1 MKIDPGPKPASPPAA
16 TGTRPAQP
24 QEKTNANA
32 RTGADASAGAGQTDV
47 NLSARVADM
56 QKLEAQLAAIP
67 VVDPARVESIK
78 AAIANGEYTI
88 KPENIATGLIESVK
102 EMLHVAR

>member
-1 MKIDPGPKPASPPAA
+1 MKIDPGPKPPSPTAA

-24 QEKTNANA
+24 QENANA
-32 RTGADASAGAGQTDV
+32 NAPASAGAGQTDV
-47 NLSARVADM
+47 SLSARVADLR
-56 QKLEAQLAAIP
+56 KLEAQLAAIP
-67 VVDPARVESIK
+67 VVDQARVESIK

-88 KPENIATGLIESVK
+88 KPENIAAGLIESVK

>member
-1 MKIDPGPKPASPPAA
+1 MKIDPGPKPTSTPAT

-24 QEKTNANA
+24 QENANA
-32 RTGADASAGAGQTDV
+32 NAPASAGAGAGQTDV
-47 NLSARVADM
+47 SLSTRVADLR
-56 QKLEAQLAAIP
+56 KLEAQLAAIP
-67 VVDPARVESIK
+67 VVDQARVESIK

>member
-24 QEKTNANA
+24 QENANA
-32 RTGADASAGAGQTDV
+32 SARARADAGAGQTDV

-56 QKLEAQLAAIP
+56 RKLEAQLAAIP
-67 VVDPARVESIK
+67 VVDQARVESIK

-88 KPENIATGLIESVK
+88 KPENIAAGLIESVK

>member
-1 MKIDPGPKPASPPAA
+1 MKIDPGPKPPSPTAA

-24 QEKTNANA
+24 QENANA
-32 RTGADASAGAGQTDV
+32 PASAGTGQTDV

-56 QKLEAQLAAIP
+56 RKLEAQLAAIP
-67 VVDPARVESIK
+67 VVDQARVESIK

-88 KPENIATGLIESVK
+88 KPENIAAGLIESVK
-102 EMLHVAR
+102 EMLYVAR

>member
-1 MKIDPGPKPASPPAA
+1 MKIDPGPKPASPPAT

-24 QEKTNANA
+24 QENANA
-32 RTGADASAGAGQTDV
+32 SARTSASAGAGQTDV
-47 NLSARVADM
+47 NLSARVADLR
-56 QKLEAQLAAIP
+56 KLEAQLAAIP
-67 VVDPARVESIK
+67 VVDQARVESIK

-88 KPENIATGLIESVK
+88 KPENIAAGLIESVK

>member
-1 MKIDPGPKPASPPAA
+1 MKIDPGPKPPSPTAA

-24 QEKTNANA
+24 QENANA
-32 RTGADASAGAGQTDV
+32 NAPASAGAGAGQTDV
-47 NLSARVADM
+47 SLSARVADLR
-56 QKLEAQLAAIP
+56 KLEAQLAAIP
-67 VVDPARVESIK
+67 VVDQARVESIK

-88 KPENIATGLIESVK
+88 KPENIAAGLIESVK

>member
-24 QEKTNANA
+24 QGDANANV
-32 RTGADASAGAGQTDV
+32 RPSPGAGAGQTDV

-56 QKLEAQLAAIP
+56 RKLEAQLAAIP
-67 VVDPARVESIK
+67 VVDQARVESIK

-88 KPENIATGLIESVK
+88 KPENIAAGLIDSVK

>member
-1 MKIDPGPKPASPPAA
+1 MKIDPGPKPTSTPAT

-24 QEKTNANA
+24 QENANANA
-32 RTGADASAGAGQTDV
+32 RTSAGAGAGQTDV

-56 QKLEAQLAAIP
+56 RKLEAQLAAIP

-88 KPENIATGLIESVK
+88 KPENIAAGLIASVK

>member
-24 QEKTNANA
+24 QENANA
-32 RTGADASAGAGQTDV
+32 STRTDAGAGQTDV

-56 QKLEAQLAAIP
+56 RKLEAQLAAIP

-88 KPENIATGLIESVK
+88 KPENIAAGLIESVK

>member
-1 MKIDPGPKPASPPAA
+1 MKIDPGPKPTPPPAA
-16 TGTRPAQP
+16 AGTRPAQAHA
-24 QEKTNANA
+24 QENANANA
-32 RTGADASAGAGQTDV
+32 RTSEGASQTDV

-56 QKLEAQLAAIP
+56 RKLEAQLAAIP
-67 VVDPARVESIK
+67 VVDQARVESIK

-88 KPENIATGLIESVK
+88 KPENIAAGLIESVK

>member
-24 QEKTNANA
+24 QENANA
-32 RTGADASAGAGQTDV
+32 RATAGADAGAGQTDV
-47 NLSARVADM
+47 SLSARVADLR
-56 QKLEAQLAAIP
+56 KLEAQLAAIP
-67 VVDPARVESIK
+67 VVDQARVESIK

>member
-1 MKIDPGPKPASPPAA
+1 MKIDPGPKPTPPPAA

-24 QEKTNANA
+24 QENANANA
-32 RTGADASAGAGQTDV
+32 RTSAGAGQTDV

-56 QKLEAQLAAIP
+56 RKLEAQLAAIP
-67 VVDPARVESIK
+67 VVDQARVESIK

-88 KPENIATGLIESVK
+88 KPENIAAGLIESVK

>member
-24 QEKTNANA
+24 QENANA
-32 RTGADASAGAGQTDV
+32 SARTSAGAGAGQTDV

-56 QKLEAQLAAIP
+56 RKLEAQLAAIP
-67 VVDPARVESIK
+67 VVDQARVESIK

-88 KPENIATGLIESVK
+88 KPENIAAGLIESVK

>member
-24 QEKTNANA
+24 QEKTNVNA
-32 RTGADASAGAGQTDV
+32 RTRADAGAGQTDV

-56 QKLEAQLAAIP
+56 RKLEAQLAAIP

>member
-24 QEKTNANA
+24 QENANA
-32 RTGADASAGAGQTDV
+32 SARTSASAGAGQTDV
-47 NLSARVADM
+47 NLSARVADLR
-56 QKLEAQLAAIP
+56 KLEAQLAAIP
-67 VVDPARVESIK
+67 VVDQARVESIK

-88 KPENIATGLIESVK
+88 KPENIAAGLIESVK

>member
-1 MKIDPGPKPASPPAA
+1 MKIDPGPKPPSPPAA
-16 TGTRPAQP
+16 TATRPAQP
-24 QEKTNANA
+24 QENANA
-32 RTGADASAGAGQTDV
+32 RTRADASASAGQTDV

-56 QKLEAQLAAIP
+56 RKLEAQLAAIP

>member
-1 MKIDPGPKPASPPAA
+1 MKIDPGPKPASPPA
-16 TGTRPAQP
+16 GTRPAQP
-24 QEKTNANA
+24 QENANVNA
-32 RTGADASAGAGQTDV
+32 RTRTDAGAGQTDV
-47 NLSARVADM
+47 NLSARVADLR
-56 QKLEAQLAAIP
+56 KLEAQLAAIP
-67 VVDPARVESIK
+67 VVDQARVESIK

>member
-1 MKIDPGPKPASPPAA
+1 MKIDPGPKPPSPPAA

-24 QEKTNANA
+24 QENANFNA
-32 RTGADASAGAGQTDV
+32 RTTAGADAGAGQTDV
-47 NLSARVADM
+47 SLSARVADLR
-56 QKLEAQLAAIP
+56 KLEAQLAAIP
-67 VVDPARVESIK
+67 VVDQARVESIK

>member
-1 MKIDPGPKPASPPAA
+1 MKIDPGPKPTSTPAT

-24 QEKTNANA
+24 QENANANA
-32 RTGADASAGAGQTDV
+32 RTRADAGAGAGQTDV
-47 NLSARVADM
+47 SLSARVADLR
-56 QKLEAQLAAIP
+56 KLEAQLAAIP
-67 VVDPARVESIK
+67 VVDQARVESIK